1 MASQKNDSTLTTK
14 GSKKVIAK
22 NKAYLKA
29 MIIKK
34 IKEQGPSCDL
44 NDIDV
49 SQITDMSYLFFMT
62 RFNGDISSWDVSN
75 VADMYSMFRGSDFNG
90 DISKW
95 DVSSVRDMRDMFDDS
110 PLEGK
115 EPSWYKRRARL
126 NRLML
131 NPKNF

>member
-1 MASQKNDSTLTTK
+1 MASQKNDSALATK
-14 GSKKVIAK
+14 GSKKVVAK

-34 IKEQGPSCDL
+34 IEEQGPSCDL

-49 SQITDMSYLFFMT
+49 SQIIDMSYLFFMT
-62 RFNGDISSWDVSN
+62 RFNGDISRWDMSN

-95 DVSSVRDMRDMFDDS
+95 DVSSVRDMRDMFDNS

-115 EPSWYKRRARL
+115 EPSWYKE
-126 NRLML
+126 
-131 NPKNF
+131 